1 MRVLITGAKGQLGN
15 EIGVLTDNYKWDF
28 RFTDIDELELTDAS
42 KVKMYIADYKPDYLI
57 NCAAYTAVDKAE
69 TDNSGAEVLNARVPE
84 NLSIL
89 SIKTGFK
96 LIHISTDYVFS
107 GKGYVPWKEND
118 ITQPESVY
126 GSTKLL
132 GELLVL
138 KNCEPVI
145 IRTSWL
151 YSTFGNNFVKSMI
164 RLGKEKE
171 NLGVVFDQ
179 VGSPT
184 YAADLAQTVLDVISY
199 SEKNKSWKSGI
210 YHYSNEGVASWYD
223 FASEIMELAGLH
235 CKVMPIETADYPLP
249 APRPMYSVMNKQKI
263 KTAFHVDIPHW
274 KNSLKKMIHKL

>member
-28 RFTDIDELELTDAS
+28 RFTDIDELDLTNVN
-42 KVKMYIADYKPDYLI
+42 KVKMYIADYKPDYVI

-69 TDNSGAEVLNARVPE
+69 TDNSGAETLNARVPE

-89 SIKTGFK
+89 SIKNGYK

-107 GKGYVPWKEND
+107 GKGYIPWKEDD

-126 GSTKLL
+126 GSSKLL

-138 KNCEPVI
+138 KNCKPII

-171 NLGVVFDQ
+171 KLGVVFDQ

-184 YAADLAQTVLDVISY
+184 YAADLAQTVLDIISF

-223 FASEIMELAGLH
+223 FASEIMELAGLD
-235 CKVMPIETADYPLP
+235 CKAMPIETADYPLP

-263 KTAFHVDIPHW
+263 KTAFHLEIPYW
-274 KNSLKKMIHKL
+274 KDSLKKMIRKL

>member
-15 EIGVLTDNYKWDF
+15 EIGVLSEKYKWDF
-28 RFTDIDELELTDAS
+28 RFTDIDELDLTNAG
-42 KVKMYIADYKPDYLI
+42 KVTMYIADYRPDYVI
-57 NCAAYTAVDKAE
+57 NCAAYTAVDNAE
-69 TDNSGAEVLNARVPE
+69 TNNSGAEILNARVPE

-89 SIKTGFK
+89 SIKTGYK

-138 KNCEPVI
+138 KNCKPVI

-151 YSTFGNNFVKSMI
+151 YSTFGNNFVKSMM

-171 NLGVVFDQ
+171 SLGVVFDQ
-179 VGSPT
+179 VGTPT

-210 YHYSNEGVASWYD
+210 YHYSNEGVTSWYD
-223 FASEIMELAGLH
+223 FASEIMDLAGLH

-249 APRPMYSVMNKQKI
+249 APRPMYSVLNKQKI
-263 KTAFHVDIPHW
+263 KAAFDVDIPYW
-274 KNSLKKMIHKL
+274 KDSLKKMICKL